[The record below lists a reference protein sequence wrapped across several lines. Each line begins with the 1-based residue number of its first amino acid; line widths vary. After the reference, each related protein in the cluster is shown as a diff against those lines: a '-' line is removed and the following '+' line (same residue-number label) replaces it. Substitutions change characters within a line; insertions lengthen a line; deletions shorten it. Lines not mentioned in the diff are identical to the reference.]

1 MDSQIIELEQDTV
14 NYNVVKEIVI
24 KKLIEEGSLSKEE
37 GEEFI
42 DRCQVVVVKNGWFQR
57 WCTKFAKGTEEK
69 YTVRILEM
77 YKRVM
82 EVG

>member
-24 KKLIEEGSLSKEE
+24 KKLIEEGSLSIES

-42 DRCQVVVVKNGWFQR
+42 DRCQVVVVKNG
-57 WCTKFAKGTEEK
+57 
-69 YTVRILEM
+69 
-77 YKRVM
+77 
-82 EVG
+82 